1 MSNIL
6 TPFVY
11 WAQTENQI
19 TLKVDLT
26 NVKVYTFNQ
35 HKHIFF
41 LNFIN
46 ITYCMFCKYNASKY
60 QNGQDI
66 QCFYTNLIYIYIFFI
81 HFDLYILI
89 LISVFYFLYR
99 ILMLI

>member
-1 MSNIL
+1 MSNTL

-11 WAQTENQI
+11 WAQTENQV

-26 NVKVYTFNQ
+26 NVKVYIFNQ
-35 HKHIFF
+35 HKHISF

-46 ITYCMFCKYNASKY
+46 IIYYMFCKYNVSKY

-66 QCFYTNLIYIYIFFI
+66 FRMFLYKSYIFFI
-81 HFDLYILI
+81 HSDLYLLI
-89 LISVFYFLYR
+89 LISVFYFF
-99 ILMLI
+99 IGS